1 MKQNIKVS
9 TCLKPFFNTKFE
21 VVKMQNVKMNYL
33 KRCLSK
39 YVCAKS
45 HNVIGTEGKNKES
58 KF

>member
-21 VVKMQNVKMNYL
+21 VKMQNVKMNYL

-39 YVCAKS
+39 HVCAKS
-45 HNVIGTEGKNKES
+45 HNVAGTEGKNKGS
-58 KF
+58 KFQ